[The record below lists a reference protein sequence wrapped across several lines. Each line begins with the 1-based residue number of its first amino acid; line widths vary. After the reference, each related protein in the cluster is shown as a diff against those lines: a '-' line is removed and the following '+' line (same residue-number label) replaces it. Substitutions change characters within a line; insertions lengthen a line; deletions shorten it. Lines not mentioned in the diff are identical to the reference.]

1 MNDNEE
7 VIINKNKRGYIMK
20 VIKWISICILVFII
34 LGISFKFI
42 QGQVAYKKIDEIVQE
57 KGWKDNVEDSKKH
70 YSFKFNRF
78 SKTIKFSDE
87 PKYVYEFSVLE
98 NPSVS
103 EIFDSSSYKPDI
115 IGDAFEGNNVILDT
129 KKAKHTIK
137 KN

>member
-1 MNDNEE
+1 
-7 VIINKNKRGYIMK
+7 MK

-57 KGWKDNVEDSKKH
+57 KGWKDKVEDSKKH

-115 IGDAFEGNNVILDT
+115 IGDAFEGNNVVLDT